1 MKFCPDRPMIV
12 QGDGVVLLEADHPD
26 FPEVRDR
33 LSNLAELVKTPDHLH
48 TYRITSLSLWNAVSA
63 GWTVPEAVG
72 FLEEES
78 KFGLPASLKRQ
89 VEEKMGRCGLVTLTS
104 KEKQLIL
111 SVADAALSQKLRKS
125 RPWRDR
131 MTFLGRGTFAVPSEL
146 RGWVKQELIR
156 LGYPVED
163 RAGYTR
169 GEPLSLQLK
178 ETTHLR
184 DYQRRAVENFHRRG
198 DVTGGNGVLV
208 LPCGAGKTVIGLS
221 VMEKVGKATLIL
233 TPNTTSVQQWIRE
246 LLDKTDLTAEQVGVY
261 TGDKKEV
268 RPVTVATYQ
277 ILTHRS
283 GKRDPFT
290 HMKLFE
296 ERDWGLVIYDEVH
309 LLPAPVFRATADI
322 QARRRVG
329 LTATL
334 VREDGREEDVFSL
347 IGPKKFEVPWK
358 ELESRGWIAQA
369 ACTEIRT
376 PLKPVLRQQYQ
387 RAPKKKKYRI
397 AAENPQKINVLKKIL
412 HRHRD
417 HKILVI
423 GQYLDQLRQV
433 ATQLSLPLITGQTP
447 QSEREI
453 WFDRFRSG
461 DEPVLVVSKVANF
474 AVDLPDAGV
483 AVQLSGAFG
492 SRQEEAQRLGRILR
506 PKKGEN
512 EAHFYHVVSRDT
524 LDQEYALQRQLF
536 LVEQGYRYDVQD
548 FEAWE

>member
-322 QARRRVG
+322 QARRRLG

-376 PLKPVLRQQYQ
+376 PLKPGLRQQYQ

>member
-12 QGDGVVLLEADHPD
+12 QGDGVVLLEADHPA

-48 TYRITSLSLWNAVSA
+48 TYRITPLSLWNAVSA
-63 GWTVPEAVG
+63 GWTVQEAVG

-111 SVADAALSQKLRKS
+111 SVADAALSQKMRKS

-322 QARRRVG
+322 QARRRLG

-376 PLKPVLRQQYQ
+376 PLKPGLRQQYQ

-397 AAENPQKINVLKKIL
+397 AAENPLKINVLKKIL

>member
-63 GWTVPEAVG
+63 GWTVQEAVG

-322 QARRRVG
+322 QARRRLG

-376 PLKPVLRQQYQ
+376 PLKPGLRQQYQ
-387 RAPKKKKYRI
+387 WAPKKKKYRI

>member
-48 TYRITSLSLWNAVSA
+48 TYRITPLSLWNAVSA

-111 SVADAALSQKLRKS
+111 SVADAALSQKMRKS

-322 QARRRVG
+322 QARRRLG

-376 PLKPVLRQQYQ
+376 PLKPGLRQQYQ